1 MGTRESSRAY
11 YLKYHASPE
20 AKKQR
25 AERNAARREMEDRGL
40 VHKGDHKDVD
50 HRQPLSRGG
59 SNDYS
64 NLRVMDRSRNRGY
77 PRTAKNLPK
86 GSA

>member
-1 MGTRESSRAY
+1 MPTRESTRAY

-25 AERNAARREMEDRGL
+25 AERNAARAAMEKRGL

-50 HRQPLSRGG
+50 HKKPLSRGG
-59 SNDYS
+59 SNDPS
-64 NLRVMDRSRNRGY
+64 NWRVQSRHVNRGY
-77 PRTAKNLPK
+77 KRNRHNLPL
-86 GSA
+86 